1 MMSGLRLGV
10 DLGATL
16 VKMALVDER
25 GVILDRT
32 QISTIKEPRGL
43 VKLIRSAVGHWL
55 ARPIRGTGIGVAGD
69 VDPQRGIV
77 RYSANLGWK
86 GVKLAALFGQA
97 KFPGPVVMD
106 NDANAAAWGA
116 YHLELAGRSKNLVV
130 LTLGTGVG
138 GGLVFDGR
146 LYRGATGTAGE
157 AGHMTVVEGGDPC
170 HCGSRGCLEAYVGA
184 AGLVRWARMAYK
196 RKGRKAEAIDPR
208 ILEDRARLGD
218 PVAKEAWRRAAQA
231 LGTALSNLV
240 NLLNPDTLLLT
251 GGVAKG
257 SALFLPRALRI
268 MKQRAFETPARAVR
282 VVIAKRPADLGVAGS
297 ALLVE

>member
-1 MMSGLRLGV
+1 MGGLRLGV

-32 QISTIKEPRGL
+32 QVSTLKEPRAL
-43 VKLIRSAVGHWL
+43 VKGLRSAVDPWL
-55 ARPIRGTGIGVAGD
+55 TRSIRGTGIGVAGD
-69 VDPQRGIV
+69 VDSPKGIV
-77 RYSANLGWK
+77 RFSTNMGWK
-86 GVKLAALFGQA
+86 NVKLAGLFRQA

-116 YHLELAGRSKNLVV
+116 YHLELGGRSKNLVV

-157 AGHMTVVEGGDPC
+157 VGHMTVVEGGDPC
-170 HCGSRGCLEAYVGA
+170 FCGSRGCLETYMGA
-184 AGLVRWARMAYK
+184 AGLVRWAQLAY
-196 RKGRKAEAIDPR
+196 RRRGQKAEALDPR
-208 ILEDRARLGD
+208 ILEERARSGD
-218 PVAKEAWRRAAQA
+218 PVAKEAWQRAARA
-231 LGTALSNLV
+231 LGTALTSLV
-240 NLLNPDTLLLT
+240 NLLNPDTILLT

-257 SALFLPRALRI
+257 SSLYLPSALRI
-268 MKQRAFETPARAVR
+268 MKERAFKTPSRAVR
-282 VVIAKRPADLGVAGS
+282 VVIARRPADLGVAGA
-297 ALLVE
+297 ALLIE